1 MFEIV
6 RKRRRRRRG
15 GGRKKK
21 EKEKEKRMSLK
32 AFNIFKDGGQ
42 NLNS

>member
-6 RKRRRRRRG
+6 RKRRRRRKG

-21 EKEKEKRMSLK
+21 EEKEKRMSLK
-32 AFNIFKDGGQ
+32 TFNIFKDGGQ

>member
-6 RKRRRRRRG
+6 RKRRRRRKG

-21 EKEKEKRMSLK
+21 KEKEKRVSLK